1 MSNHVIIV
9 CRYVSVSLGFEL
21 LYKCFPKFNSVNVHF
36 CALTTTTFLYIYS
49 IRNFSENLVY
59 KLPYGGMVI
68 ALENSYA
75 FCVTF
80 WFNRVTKIRMRF
92 VLLSWLKVLLKYL
105 LIFWLK
111 QRQLLIFWLVGRIPK
126 PLYIVGWRTTLM
138 DTFPIQLY
146 IKLSVSDRPTKE

>member
-21 LYKCFPKFNSVNVHF
+21 LYKGFPKFNSVNVRF
-36 CALTTTTFLYIYS
+36 CTFTITTFLYTYY

-59 KLPYGGMVI
+59 KVPYGGMVI

-80 WFNRVTKIRMRF
+80 
-92 VLLSWLKVLLKYL
+92 
-105 LIFWLK
+105 
-111 QRQLLIFWLVGRIPK
+111 
-126 PLYIVGWRTTLM
+126 
-138 DTFPIQLY
+138 
-146 IKLSVSDRPTKE
+146 